1 MFMMARADESPSLVA
16 ARQAAAEARDDV
28 RTLAEREYSRGKLE
42 EAARLFIAAGS
53 SVEAAETLNRLGRLQ
68 LILNLPDEA
77 LESHQTALKLLE
89 QQSEVIPRINNLNG
103 LGAVYLRLDKR
114 TEAKDVINN
123 ALKLSE
129 EASYKIG
136 EAEALLELSESLN
149 HENHVVA
156 VETAQRALAIWQALN
171 DKPGIARSYS
181 HIGQYYMAQNALIE
195 STQNYQSS
203 LQLWQELQNPAEQS
217 EVLIMLGYIEHRKGD
232 WQAAISYMTQ
242 AQSLIDDK
250 SDPVKMGQATTG
262 IAEAMN
268 ESGMPET
275 ALLYLQ
281 STLKYYE
288 QMKDPNFIAYA
299 HWDIGNTYH
308 LLGEY
313 DLAISHQEQALA
325 LIDAD
330 SIQAAQCHESWAK
343 TLLAQAKPAEA
354 FRHLELSLATYS
366 RTTNYREAAQARA
379 LQARALQQ
387 QGDSAAA
394 RDVYSEA
401 LEGFRK
407 LSDRVNEA
415 AVSFELGKLE
425 IEKGRYDSAE
435 KYLLDSITLT
445 ENIRRATTS
454 SDLATAFSAT
464 IYERYG
470 AYVDCLM
477 HKSQQGTGNNFAI
490 KAFEANEL
498 ARGRSLAEMLK
509 ATGTNLLP
517 GLDADLAAQEK
528 SLRQRLRSK
537 EDLKIRLLTNG
548 AKKEELDA
556 LEQEVAK
563 LEDEYKQLSDVIKA
577 RFPAFD
583 EITRP
588 HGWDLKRIQQ
598 QVIADDQTLLLEYN
612 LGEKSSY
619 AWTVTRDGFASYEL
633 PGGAKQIND
642 AAQRVYELLQSGDTK
657 QNEWEQATAALSKMV
672 LLPVKNSLNK
682 QRIIVVADGALNYI
696 PFQSLPPSPNNSEPL
711 VAKFE
716 VVNAPSASVLG
727 QLRQET
733 DRRQQ
738 RPQLLA
744 AYGDAAFPSDFAQ
757 RKESNG
763 DHIASLQAAPTDR
776 WRHALRDIELKG
788 DKFDP
793 SSLQRLV
800 YAELEVNNLR
810 KVTGAGSLIAT
821 GFDASREKLLSTDLT
836 RFSILHFATHGIFD
850 PKRPEYSGL
859 FLSMIDRDGKDQ
871 NGFLGLQDIYNLHAP
886 VDLVV
891 LSACRTG
898 LGKDV
903 RGEGLIGLTRGF
915 MYAGA
920 SSVVASLWKVDD
932 EATAELM
939 KEFYTNMVVRQL
951 TPAASLREAQNTIR
965 KRPEWSS
972 PHFWA
977 AFTIQGEYNKVIKP
991 APSSHFPIYVATL
1004 SVLILGSSALLY
1016 YRRKRTA
1023 RDRYSTVKK

>member
-1 MFMMARADESPSLVA
+1 
-16 ARQAAAEARDDV
+16 
-28 RTLAEREYSRGKLE
+28 
-42 EAARLFIAAGS
+42 
-53 SVEAAETLNRLGRLQ
+53 
-68 LILNLPDEA
+68 
-77 LESHQTALKLLE
+77 
-89 QQSEVIPRINNLNG
+89 
-103 LGAVYLRLDKR
+103 
-114 TEAKDVINN
+114 
-123 ALKLSE
+123 
-129 EASYKIG
+129 
-136 EAEALLELSESLN
+136 
-149 HENHVVA
+149 
-156 VETAQRALAIWQALN
+156 
-171 DKPGIARSYS
+171 
-181 HIGQYYMAQNALIE
+181 
-195 STQNYQSS
+195 
-203 LQLWQELQNPAEQS
+203 
-217 EVLIMLGYIEHRKGD
+217 
-232 WQAAISYMTQ
+232 
-242 AQSLIDDK
+242 
-250 SDPVKMGQATTG
+250 
-262 IAEAMN
+262 
-268 ESGMPET
+268 
-275 ALLYLQ
+275 
-281 STLKYYE
+281 
-288 QMKDPNFIAYA
+288 
-299 HWDIGNTYH
+299 
-308 LLGEY
+308 
-313 DLAISHQEQALA
+313 
-325 LIDAD
+325 
-330 SIQAAQCHESWAK
+330 
-343 TLLAQAKPAEA
+343 
-354 FRHLELSLATYS
+354 
-366 RTTNYREAAQARA
+366 
-379 LQARALQQ
+379 
-387 QGDSAAA
+387 
-394 RDVYSEA
+394 
-401 LEGFRK
+401 
-407 LSDRVNEA
+407 
-415 AVSFELGKLE
+415 
-425 IEKGRYDSAE
+425 
-435 KYLLDSITLT
+435 
-445 ENIRRATTS
+445 
-454 SDLATAFSAT
+454 
-464 IYERYG
+464 
-470 AYVDCLM
+470 M